1 MLFNLPGSAS
11 KVAQVSV
18 QTCHNSTSNLPTSSR
33 KTVEL
38 FFADAFFIIRD
49 NKVDIIFFNHPGL
62 VSKSVQAS
70 IWTHDNVASNLPTSS
85 RKTVELFFVDAFSTI

>member
-1 MLFNLPGSAS
+1 MLFNQPESVLKAIQAS
-11 KVAQVSV
+11 VW
-18 QTCHNSTSNLPTSSR
+18 TCHNSTSSITTSSK

-70 IWTHDNVASNLPTSS
+70 IWTYDNVASNLPTYS
-85 RKTVELFFVDAFSTI
+85 RKTIGLLV